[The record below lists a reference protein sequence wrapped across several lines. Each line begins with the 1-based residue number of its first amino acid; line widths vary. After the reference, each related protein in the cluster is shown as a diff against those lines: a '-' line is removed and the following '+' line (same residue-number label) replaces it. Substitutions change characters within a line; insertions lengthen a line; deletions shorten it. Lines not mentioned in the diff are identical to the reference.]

1 MASVAVVLIAR
12 NQAFNVARLIESVLR
27 ETRDLPGTEVVFVDS
42 ASDDGT
48 PELASRYPITVLRL
62 DADQPLTAA
71 AGRYVGFHE
80 SSAELVL
87 FLDGD
92 MELARGWLPA
102 ALEVFARQRDV
113 AVVTGDVVDL
123 PKDHRGQ
130 GPAPPAPVATGPP
143 GHDVPYSAGAAMH
156 RRRVLDRAGTFNPH
170 LHSDEE
176 PELCIRIRHAGHRIV
191 ALDTV
196 MAYHY
201 SAPEAALSTLIARW
215 RRGLYLGAGEAI
227 RHNLRSGA
235 LWPYVRERG
244 YGFIPGLVI
253 LGGLASATRRLAVP
267 DSRALKVWSTLI
279 VSVLAGDLWRR
290 RDPRATAHSLLE
302 RMLILDGTVRGFLRA
317 PALPAEH
324 PARFERLAS
333 NRPPGTAATESSI
346 VS

>member
-1 MASVAVVLIAR
+1 VTATVSVAVVLIAR
-12 NQAFNVARLIESVLR
+12 NQAFNVARLVESVLR

-48 PELASRYPITVLRL
+48 PELASRYPITVLCL

-71 AGRYVGFHE
+71 TGRYVGFHE

-92 MELARGWLPA
+92 MELAQGWLPA
-102 ALEVFARQRDV
+102 ALEVFAREPDV

-123 PKDHRGQ
+123 PIDHPGH
-130 GPAPPAPVATGPP
+130 GPAPPPSTTTGPP
-143 GHDVPYSAGAAMH
+143 GHEVPYSAGAAMH
-156 RRRVLDRAGTFNPH
+156 RRCVLESAGTFNPH

-176 PELCIRIRHAGHRIV
+176 PELCIRIRRAGHLIV
-191 ALDTV
+191 ALEAV

-201 SAPEAALSTLIARW
+201 SAPQAALSTLIARW

-244 YGFIPGLVI
+244 YGLVPGVAVLAGI
-253 LGGLASATRRLAVP
+253 ASATRRLAVP
-267 DSRALKVWSTLI
+267 DSRALKLWFMLI
-279 VSVLAGDLWRR
+279 LSVLAGDLWRR
-290 RDPRATAHSLLE
+290 RDPHATARSLLE

-324 PARFERLAS
+324 PARFERLAT
-333 NRPPGTAATESSI
+333 RGGR
-346 VS
+346 